1 MLRRLCLFIA
11 VSAVQAA
18 PILAQGA
25 SVPPPTAAQLATRA
39 AADSAIVH
47 RNWKELVRIY
57 TPVTH
62 DEPQNGLAWFRLG
75 AGLAELGQ
83 LDASTKAFEQAI
95 RLNFQTGQAE
105 WRLARVLARRKML
118 DSVPAHLERATAAGL
133 PVELITNERDLA
145 PVRNDPRYVSLVSRL
160 EETRY
165 PCRSMPE
172 ARQFDFWVGD
182 WDVTAWTGA
191 TVTLGNHGLNRI
203 AAELEHCVIRERW
216 TSATGSKGE
225 SMNFWDPN
233 RRAWRQVWMDESGWS
248 LDYEGEY
255 KDGAMRFH
263 GWSRGPNG
271 EHRLE
276 KLTFFNISRDT
287 VRQTFEQSADSGKT
301 WRTTFDGRYVRIK
314 SP

>member
-1 MLRRLCLFIA
+1 MLRHLSLTLAIA
-11 VSAVQAA
+11 ALQPAPALAQAA
-18 PILAQGA
+18 ATA
-25 SVPPPTAAQLATRA
+25 PPTAAQLATRA

-47 RNWKELVRIY
+47 RNWKELVRVY
-57 TPVTH
+57 TPVTR

-83 LDASTKAFEQAI
+83 LEAATKAFEQAI
-95 RLNFQTGQAE
+95 QLKFQPAQAE

-118 DSVPAHLERATAAGL
+118 DSVPAHLERATTAGL
-133 PVELITNERDLA
+133 PVELITNEGDLD
-145 PVRNDPRYVSLVSRL
+145 PVRKDPRYVALISRL
-160 EETRY
+160 EQVRY

-172 ARQFDFWVGD
+172 ARQFDFWIGD

-191 TVTLGNHGLNRI
+191 TVTLGNHGVNHI
-203 AAELEHCVIRERW
+203 AAELEHCIIHERW

-225 SMNFWDPN
+225 SINFWDPN
-233 RRAWRQVWMDESGWS
+233 RRAWRQIWMDEGQWS

-255 KDGAMRFH
+255 KDGAMRFN

-271 EHRLE
+271 QRRLE

-287 VRQTFEQSADSGKT
+287 VRQTFEQSTDSGKT
-301 WRTTFDGRYVRIK
+301 WQTTFDGRYVRMK